1 MMAGVIRERLTA
13 LARAVALKLTR
24 PHKHGLDA
32 LEPRAAAPGSP
43 ERALVAP
50 LEPGASLAGFD
61 VRSISVVE
69 AGVLTLECARGPRSI
84 RLYVAL
90 EGGPVPAAVTCG
102 RYAVFYSTGEASGFR
117 DPDGERLAKA
127 LAAVLERHRE
137 LPPPDGLRRF
147 SAEAY
152 GPAKKK

>member
-1 MMAGVIRERLTA
+1 MMTDVIRERLAA

-24 PHKHGLDA
+24 PHKAGLDA

-69 AGVLTLECARGPRSI
+69 AGVVTLVCARGPRAI

-90 EGGPVPAAVTCG
+90 EGGPVPAAVTSG
-102 RYAVFYSTGEASGFR
+102 RYAVFYSTGEANGFR
-117 DPDGERLAKA
+117 DPDGELLAKA
-127 LAAVLERHRE
+127 LAAVLARNRE
-137 LPPPDGLRRF
+137 LPPPPGLGRF
-147 SAEAY
+147 STETYAR
-152 GPAKKK
+152 AKKK